1 MLRQLWQKFIPIF
14 AVFSLRSAFPWIMLI
29 VGLIAAIFGFSS
41 LIDGCPNWQEICK
54 WISNIL
60 IVSVIIGFI
69 SSYFQ
74 YKGIYQKNLFD
85 VIYGKEFLKKR
96 NDIDSIWS
104 NVTEVLFESKFPE
117 ISNEIFDVINRHYI
131 KKKEYYVSNQTIV
144 LTVKWHDK
152 VQGLVEI
159 IEETEF
165 NVIPKN
171 KSKFQFVNL
180 FTSEVVLKEGKA
192 FECCHYEL
200 MSYSINDKDVS
211 PRQDPKTLKNVK
223 HFFLEVDLENCESY
237 KVKRT
242 IKKVQNLNFDCT
254 VGFKARS
261 FINKLRLQIFNEIHD
276 DIKICFMPRGVL
288 EEYKVKERKDFFECE
303 YDGLLLPKQG
313 YILTLLNTYKCYGT

>member
-104 NVTEVLFESKFPE
+104 NVSEVLFKSRFPE
-117 ISNEIFDVINRHYI
+117 ISDKIFDVIKRYYI
-131 KKKEYYVSNQTIV
+131 EGKEYYYSDYVITLVISWDDREAGIISIDERVGFRLVKEDVGEVILQNDYTYENKEINGKNIKITNYDIVSYCVNGECQMSECS
-144 LTVKWHDK
+144 K
-152 VQGLVEI
+152 VQSDKLIQMELLLKGCSNYDISRHVKCTQNINYDCNLGFRAKTI
-159 IEETEF
+159 I
-165 NVIPKN
+165 N
-171 KSKFQFVNL
+171 NL
-180 FTSEVVLKEGKA
+180 RLEVVNKIWE
-192 FECCHYEL
+192 EYE
-200 MSYSINDKDVS
+200 IN
-211 PRQDPKTLKNVK
+211 
-223 HFFLEVDLENCESY
+223 
-237 KVKRT
+237 
-242 IKKVQNLNFDCT
+242 
-254 VGFKARS
+254 
-261 FINKLRLQIFNEIHD
+261 
-276 DIKICFMPRGVL
+276 FMPRGVL
-288 EEYKVKERKDFFECE
+288 ENYKIREITSDYSIYEYNN
-303 YDGLLLPKQG
+303 LLLTKQG
-313 YILTLLNTYKCYGT
+313 FILTFIKRT